1 MMTFTD
7 LQKQVLEM
15 TEEEQD
21 KLVAYLTLLQKQRDP
36 EWIAKIDERL
46 TDKSSSRWKSLEELE
61 KQWKTDG

>member
-1 MMTFTD
+1 MTFTD